1 MTKYNQHTE
10 PRIAPDEQ
18 LVFNLM
24 KYCFLFS
31 IFKLYLLCSHP
42 VLFWLVSKRRRLSL
56 CKTRLIPVE
65 VCLIVEGDYCLLIS
79 DVTFETCCIIS
90 S

>member
-1 MTKYNQHTE
+1 MFSPSFILVAIK
-10 PRIAPDEQ
+10 AP
-18 LVFNLM
+18 
-24 KYCFLFS
+24 S
-31 IFKLYLLCSHP
+31 TLY
-42 VLFWLVSKRRRLSL
+42 L

-65 VCLIVEGDYCLLIS
+65 VCLIVEGDYRLLTS